1 VAVTTPAFGHQD
13 EGDVLVGEVLPQFAC
28 GFGPVR
34 QFAEGVG

>member
-1 VAVTTPAFGHQD
+1 
-13 EGDVLVGEVLPQFAC
+13 LVGEVLPQFAC